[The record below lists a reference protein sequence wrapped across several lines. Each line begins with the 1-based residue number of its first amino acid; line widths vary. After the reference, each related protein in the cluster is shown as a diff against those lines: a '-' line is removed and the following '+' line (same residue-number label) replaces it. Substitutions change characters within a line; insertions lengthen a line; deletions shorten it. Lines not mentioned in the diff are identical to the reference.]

1 MKLTED
7 QYPRFFIPY
16 LRLTENDIL
25 SELSRQL
32 ETYPKFIREIPKE
45 KQLFRY
51 APGKWTIKEVVG
63 HNTDTERIKAA
74 VALRIARND
83 KTLNPGFNEDDY
95 VMATNFNSR
104 DIEGLL
110 QEFIDVRKATISLYK
125 NLSREELER
134 TGFASDIEMNAE
146 TWFYFMVGHIRHHE
160 NIIRERYLSV

>member
-7 QYPRFFIPY
+7 HYPRFFIPY

-25 SELSRQL
+25 SELSQQL
-32 ETYPKFIREIPKE
+32 ETYPKFIREIPEE
-45 KQLFRY
+45 KLLFRY

-83 KTLNPGFNEDDY
+83 KTPNPGFKEDDY
-95 VMATNFNSR
+95 VMATDFNSR
-104 DIEGLL
+104 DIEDLL

-134 TGFASDIEMNAE
+134 TGFASDKGMNAE

-160 NIIRERYLSV
+160 NIVRERYLSV